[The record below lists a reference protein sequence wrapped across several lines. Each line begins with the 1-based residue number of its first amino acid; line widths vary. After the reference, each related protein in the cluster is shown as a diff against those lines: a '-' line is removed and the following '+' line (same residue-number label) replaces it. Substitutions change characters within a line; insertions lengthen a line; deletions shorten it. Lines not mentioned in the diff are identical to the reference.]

1 MKKFRIT
8 DLADRPDFN
17 QSFFEMSSFQ
27 LSKSEGSEHDNKIVD
42 KLIDIH
48 LEIFHFKEVSDLL
61 NRLNSVL
68 KIGQLKISCFG
79 LDPQFPLIK
88 NNEDRFIGVNFL
100 EDEFNEIDALI
111 CHMAAKIIDRFYY
124 LQNKIKH
131 EKPEIVFFEE
141 AFQKFPFP
149 LIVLT
154 GNGEIWLH
162 NQEFSKLNIL
172 PNDLLGKKD
181 GQTFFAKEQTFK
193 VKRVDWLN
201 KEQDFSLFL
210 LNTMNSLNQ
219 DKMLKVSSFSEL
231 GIMASSI
238 AHELNNPLMGINAAI
253 TLLELNEEFSRLH
266 QKTMKEMKE
275 CTNRCIE
282 LVSVFLGFSR
292 RLTKQEQSEKITVS
306 FKRALNLLR
315 FRMIESNICL
325 ECQVLKKQ
333 KFNYS
338 INSSVITMVFYLIL
352 NEVLTVHSKEKLIDG
367 QWSSS
372 LKGKLQEKEGEMVL
386 SIEGIS
392 AKKIFDKMGS
402 LSLIRN
408 LLNIDGIDL
417 SQSDIGIHLQVKN
430 KSYLAVDLRTQQELP
445 FL

>member
-1 MKKFRIT
+1 MKKFSIS
-8 DLADRPDFN
+8 DLGDRVEFN

-27 LSKSEGSEHDNKIVD
+27 FSKSQGTDFDNTIVD
-42 KLIDIH
+42 GLIDIH
-48 LEIFHFKEVSDLL
+48 LDIFQFKEVSDLL
-61 NRLNSVL
+61 SRFN
-68 KIGQLKISCFG
+68 KIFQNNELSIKEIGFDK
-79 LDPQFPLIK
+79 QFPLIK
-88 NNEDRFIGVNFL
+88 LRDGEIIGVSFQEDNFSEL
-100 EDEFNEIDALI
+100 ESLI
-111 CHMAAKIIDRFYY
+111 CHLSFRIIERFYY
-124 LQNKIKH
+124 LKDKIKH
-131 EKPEIVFFEE
+131 EKPEIVFFED

-162 NQEFSKLNIL
+162 NQEFSKLNIF
-172 PNDLLGKKD
+172 PNDLLGKED
-181 GQTFFAKEQTFK
+181 GQTFSAKGQTFK
-193 VKRVDWLN
+193 LKRVDWIKADQN
-201 KEQDFSLFL
+201 FSLFL

-219 DKMLKVSSFSEL
+219 NEILKGSSFSEL

-253 TLLELNEEFSRLH
+253 SLIELNEQFARSH
-266 QKTMKEMKE
+266 NKTMKEMKE
-275 CTNRCIE
+275 CSKRCIE

-292 RLTKQEQSEKITVS
+292 RLTNQDQSEKITDS

-325 ECQVLKKQ
+325 ECQISRKQ

-338 INSSVITMVFYLIL
+338 RNPSVITMVFYLIL
-352 NEVLTVHSKEKLIDG
+352 TEVLTVHSKEKLING

-372 LKGKLQEKEGEMVL
+372 LRGKLQEKEGEMIL
-386 SIEGIS
+386 DIEGIS

-402 LSLIRN
+402 LGLIRN
-408 LLNIDGIDL
+408 LLNIDGIEL
-417 SQSDIGIHLQVKN
+417 SQSDQGMHLQVRN
-430 KSYLAVDLRTQQELP
+430 KSYFAPNLKTQQELP